1 MSRRKILQIMPA
13 PGWGAAYTEQDEE
26 LIAPL
31 IGWALVQ
38 TEAGDAIVGLVAN
51 KAVELC
57 DTQPNFTG
65 YIHLP
70 DALLSAL
77 EGEEFDD
84 EFEDEFDDEDGFD
97 DEDESDAPF
106 DSKSGLLN

>member
-13 PGWGAAYTEQDEE
+13 PGWGAAYTDQGEE

-38 TEAGDAIVGLVAN
+38 SETGEAVVGLVAN

-65 YIHLP
+65 YVHLP

-77 EGEEFDD
+77 EDDEFDD
-84 EFEDEFDDEDGFD
+84 EFDEFDDEDDLD